1 MRTVRAIAAS
11 PGEEFVRGASGETR
25 VTDFPS
31 PGEQVRLV
39 WQEGSQSF
47 RLAPLSA
54 AVAVSPPTGQNGVLE
69 NPAGGSFQSGIS
81 VISGW
86 VCEAGRVELE
96 INAIHRL
103 AAASGTGRADTA
115 EACGNDGFGLL
126 FNWNLLGDGQHTIR
140 ALADGV
146 EFDRATFTVTTLDEE
161 FVREASGR
169 AVVAD
174 FPSTGETV
182 TLVWQQSFQNFVI
195 TNLE

>member
-1 MRTVRAIAAS
+1 M
-11 PGEEFVRGASGETR
+11 
-25 VTDFPS
+25 TDFPS

-39 WQEGSQSF
+39 WQEGNQSF

-115 EACGNDGFGLL
+115 EACGNDGNNGFGLL
-126 FNWNLLGDGQHTIR
+126 FNWNLIGDGEHTIR

-146 EFDRATFTVTTLDEE
+146 EFSRATFIVTTLDEE
-161 FVREASGR
+161 FVRGASGQ

-174 FPSTGETV
+174 FPRAGQTV
-182 TLVWQQSFQNFVI
+182 TLDWQQSSQNFVI